1 MIKKII
7 ANNRRKTR
15 YSYLVQ
21 KKEVKIMEV
30 LSRKI
35 FIDTGNSIP
44 KLYMTPKQLCKFEG
58 RSESFFRK
66 IFTELSDQIRL
77 GRYPQT
83 AMGSD
88 PKSVNYYVYRDYMTN
103 RKMLLDR
110 NLKKVVKPFN
120 PAEVAAI
127 CPIVREVVTIAEEEK

>member
-1 MIKKII
+1 
-7 ANNRRKTR
+7 
-15 YSYLVQ
+15 
-21 KKEVKIMEV
+21 MEV

-127 CPIVREVVTIAEEEK
+127 CPIVREVVIIAEEEK

>member
-1 MIKKII
+1 
-7 ANNRRKTR
+7 
-15 YSYLVQ
+15 
-21 KKEVKIMEV
+21 MEV

-35 FIDTGNSIP
+35 YADTGASIP
-44 KLYMTPKQLCKFEG
+44 KLYMTPKQLCEFEG
-58 RSESFFRK
+58 RSETFFRK
-66 IFTELSDQIRL
+66 IFAELSNQIKL

-83 AMGSD
+83 AMGSS
-88 PKSVNYYVYRDYMTN
+88 PQSVNYYVYRDYMTN

-127 CPIVREVVTIAEEEK
+127 CPIVREVVIIAEEENKCSENP

>member
-1 MIKKII
+1 
-7 ANNRRKTR
+7 
-15 YSYLVQ
+15 
-21 KKEVKIMEV
+21 MEV

-35 FIDTGNSIP
+35 YADTGNSIP
-44 KLYMTPKQLCKFEG
+44 KLYMTPKQLREFEG

-83 AMGSD
+83 AIGSD

-127 CPIVREVVTIAEEEK
+127 CPIVREVVIIAEEEK